1 MKAFDIEGG
10 RVKFTPEFLAV
21 PHFKR
26 LWDRDKTK
34 NKHKAYNELSYVV
47 FLCDNTL
54 SNPYRSMAET
64 LREQVLKR
72 DILGKEDYKID
83 KPLQDAIKAFSELK
97 ETTSSKLLKS
107 AKIAADKLADYFE
120 NKVNFEEV
128 DTNGK
133 PMYSARDLA
142 SNLGAVGKI
151 IESLKKLEEQVIKE
165 QLDGGSARGGA
176 EIGDFELPSD
186 DIDYGEDI
194 L

>member
-10 RVKFTPEFLAV
+10 DVKFQPEFLAV
-21 PHFKR
+21 PAFKK

-54 SNPYRSMAET
+54 ANPYRSMSET
-64 LREQVLKR
+64 LKEEILKR
-72 DILGKEDYKID
+72 DILGDIDYKID
-83 KPLQDAIKAFSELK
+83 DDLKKALETFLKIK
-97 ETTSSKLLKS
+97 ETTSSRLLKS

-120 NKVNFEEV
+120 NKVNFDEV
-128 DTNGK
+128 DINGK
-133 PMYSARDLA
+133 PLYSARDLA

-176 EIGDFELPSD
+176 EIGDFELPSE
-186 DIDYGEDI
+186 DIDYGED
-194 L
+194 LL